1 MIIDRYLLSRLL
13 PAVAA
18 IAVVLSAIFA
28 TFSLARFLT
37 DASAGVLQISEVFQL
52 TALRWLIAQDVL
64 LPIALYLG
72 LILSWGRLRE
82 DLEIDALR
90 AGGLS
95 EFRLLRSAIGLAA
108 LLAVFV
114 AFCSLWLRPWAWQ
127 AAYAIKAEADASADI
142 QRITSAEF
150 NAYAN
155 NRTVFIERIEPD
167 GGLAGIFIRKRS
179 GSDFELLSAPDGEF
193 TAYVT
198 PDTHEL
204 RLHQARVF
212 LASGGDPGVLG
223 RIRELTLRIAA
234 SRPQAVDDKA
244 KARDTRTL
252 LASADNHDRAELQW
266 RLSAP
271 LSVFL
276 LLATAVPLTRSGPR
290 EGRYARLLVAIAVYA
305 VYFNVIGVGRTWVEQ
320 GQWRSIVWV
329 HVALLVFA
337 IGVGRYR
344 RVAT

>member
-1 MIIDRYLLSRLL
+1 MIIDRYLLRRLL
-13 PAVAA
+13 PAVAGV
-18 IAVVLSAIFA
+18 AVVLSTIFA

-37 DASAGVLQISEVFQL
+37 DASAGVLQLSEVFQL

-95 EFRLLRSAIGLAA
+95 EFRLLRSAMGLAV
-108 LLAVFV
+108 LLAAGV
-114 AFCSLWLRPWAWQ
+114 AVCSLWLRPWAWQ
-127 AAYAIKAEADASADI
+127 AAYAIEADADASADI

-155 NRTVFIERIEPD
+155 NRTVFIERIEP
-167 GGLAGIFIRKRS
+167 GGALTGVFIRKRS
-179 GSDFELLSAPDGEF
+179 GGDFELLSAPSGEF

-198 PDTHEL
+198 HDSHEL
-204 RLHQARVF
+204 RLREARVF
-212 LASGGDPGVLG
+212 LESGDDPGVLS
-223 RIRELTLRIAA
+223 RIGELTLRIEA
-234 SRPQAVDDKA
+234 SGPQPFDDKS
-244 KARDTRTL
+244 KAQDTRTL
-252 LASADNHDRAELQW
+252 MASADNHDRAELQW

-290 EGRYARLLVAIAVYA
+290 EGRYARLLVAVAVYA
-305 VYFNVIGVGRTWVEQ
+305 VYFNFIGVGRTWVEQ
-320 GQWRSIVWV
+320 GQWRSIVWI
-329 HVALLVFA
+329 HLALLAFA
-337 IGVGRYR
+337 FAVGRYR
-344 RVAT
+344 RVAA

>member
-1 MIIDRYLLSRLL
+1 MITDRYLLSRLL

-18 IAVVLSAIFA
+18 IALILSSIFA

-37 DASAGVLQISEVFQL
+37 DASAGVLQMSEVFQL
-52 TALRWLIAQDVL
+52 TALRGLIAQDVL

-82 DLEIDALR
+82 DLEIDAFR
-90 AGGLS
+90 AGGVS
-95 EFRLLRSAIGLAA
+95 EFRLLRSAIALATLLA
-108 LLAVFV
+108 LLVAVF
-114 AFCSLWLRPWAWQ
+114 SLYLRPWAWQ
-127 AAYAIKAEADASADI
+127 TAYAIEAEAEASADI

-155 NRTVFIERIEPD
+155 NRTVFIERISPD
-167 GGLAGIFIRKRS
+167 GGLAGVFIRKRS
-179 GSDFELLSAPDGEF
+179 GDDFELLSAPAGQF

-204 RLHQARVF
+204 RLQEARVF
-212 LASGGDPGVLG
+212 LESGDDPGVLG
-223 RIRELTLRIAA
+223 RIGDLTLRIEA
-234 SRPQAVDDKA
+234 SRPQPVADKA

-252 LASADNHDRAELQW
+252 LASRDNHDRAELQW

-271 LSVFL
+271 LTVFL

-290 EGRYARLLVAIAVYA
+290 DGRYGRLLVAIAVYA
-305 VYFNVIGVGRTWVEQ
+305 VYFNLIGVGRTWVEQ
-320 GQWRSIVWV
+320 GQWRSIAWI
-329 HVALLVFA
+329 HMALLVFA
-337 IGVGRYR
+337 VGVGRYR